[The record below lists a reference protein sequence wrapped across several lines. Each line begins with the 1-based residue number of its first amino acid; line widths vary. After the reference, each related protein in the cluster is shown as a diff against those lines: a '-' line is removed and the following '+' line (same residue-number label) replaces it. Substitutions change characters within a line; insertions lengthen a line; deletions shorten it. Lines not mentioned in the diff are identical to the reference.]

1 MAPKKGTVLPR
12 SSRCKFCKNSII
24 QKISGHA
31 VPATKNQNRIFLNF
45 HRVNPKGVDRIR
57 QAGIYKGDM
66 ERELAPLRQLK
77 AAPAAIARLLP

>member
-1 MAPKKGTVLPR
+1 
-12 SSRCKFCKNSII
+12 
-24 QKISGHA
+24 

-66 ERELAPLRQLK
+66 ERELAPMRQRI
-77 AAPAAIARLLP
+77 ATPAAIARLVP